1 MTVERIIADCDE
13 HDIHFTAGRI
23 PGTGANKWAVR
34 IGTNLRHMR
43 LKPTFAEA
51 VYAAW
56 LAYTG
61 AEVA

>member
-1 MTVERIIADCDE
+1 MTIEQIVADCDE
-13 HDIHFTAGRI
+13 HDIHITIGRV
-23 PGTGANKWAVR
+23 PGTGVNKWCAR
-34 IGTNLRHMR
+34 IGTDLRNMR

>member
-1 MTVERIIADCDE
+1 MTIEQIISDCDE
-13 HDIHFTAGRI
+13 HDIHITIGRV
-23 PGTGANKWAVR
+23 PGTGVNKWAVR
-34 IGTNLRHMR
+34 IGTDLRNMR